1 MNRRII
7 LFVAA
12 IGMVSCGTSQTKDND
27 PWGEI
32 DPGQVEAQS
41 VAMDRSVHSQAMN
54 RDMTYSAN
62 TAAIQAAKLDICR
75 GLQKFYGQELPIF
88 LDSAECFDEFN
99 RQSLAVMDTQ
109 LILLCVSEDEGL
121 VLK

>member
-12 IGMVSCGTSQTKDND
+12 VGMVSCGTSQTKDND

-54 RDMTYSAN
+54 RDMTYSVW
-62 TAAIQAAKLDICR
+62 
-75 GLQKFYGQELPIF
+75 LPNGYDEKKTYPF
-88 LDSAECFDEFN
+88 LYLLHGYEDNNQNATHN
-99 RQSLAVMDTQ
+99 R
-109 LILLCVSEDEGL
+109 
-121 VLK
+121 

>member
-1 MNRRII
+1 MKRRII

-12 IGMVSCGTSQTKDND
+12 VGMVSCGTSQTKDND

-54 RDMTYSAN
+54 RDMTYSVWLPN
-62 TAAIQAAKLDICR
+62 GYDEKKTYPFLYRTPPITAAGWTRATPPTSPTSTRRA
-75 GLQKFYGQELPIF
+75 GESPW
-88 LDSAECFDEFN
+88 
-99 RQSLAVMDTQ
+99 
-109 LILLCVSEDEGL
+109 
-121 VLK
+121 